1 VCADKAGGYNEED
14 MSESP
19 NPNDRR
25 FQEVE
30 SVLAQLINS
39 QKHLLQAQVILT
51 DQQDRSRN
59 LFAKLIELAEG
70 TESRLQKLAERT
82 DQSFAIITEKIKE
95 LTDAQ
100 KHSDERL
107 NALVAVVD
115 DLVRKNG
122 NRGTSPLQ

>member
-1 VCADKAGGYNEED
+1 

-19 NPNDRR
+19 NPNDKR

-39 QKHLLQAQVILT
+39 QKHLLQAQVIPT

-70 TESRLQKLAERT
+70 TESRLQT
-82 DQSFAIITEKIKE
+82 VTEKIKE
-95 LTDAQ
+95 LTEAQ

-107 NALVAVVD
+107 DALVAVVD

>member
-1 VCADKAGGYNEED
+1 

-19 NPNDRR
+19 NPNDKR

-39 QKHLLQAQVILT
+39 QKHLLQAQVIPT

-59 LFAKLIELAEG
+59 LFAKLIKLAEG
-70 TESRLQKLAERT
+70 TESRLQT
-82 DQSFAIITEKIKE
+82 VTEKIKE
-95 LTDAQ
+95 LTEAQ

-107 NALVAVVD
+107 DALVAVVD

>member
-1 VCADKAGGYNEED
+1 

-19 NPNDRR
+19 NSNDKR

-70 TESRLQKLAERT
+70 TESRLQT
-82 DQSFAIITEKIKE
+82 VTEKIKE
-95 LTDAQ
+95 LTEAQ

-107 NALVAVVD
+107 DALVAVVD

>member
-1 VCADKAGGYNEED
+1 MGD
-14 MSESP
+14 SP
-19 NPNDRR
+19 NPNDKR

-59 LFAKLIELAEG
+59 LFAKLVELAEG
-70 TESRLQKLAERT
+70 TESRLQKLTERT
-82 DQSFAIITEKIKE
+82 DQNFAIITEKIKD

-107 NALVAVVD
+107 NALVAGVD